1 MKKRLVSLVLVLVMV
16 LVLAGCGKGDRLAE
30 LEAENEALKA
40 QMEQMNNGQ
49 DGEANTVGLTQW
61 DFESFAW
68 SGNNGANITF
78 TATPD
83 SYAEGQTAVLNVKLE
98 GELVD
103 TSVCE
108 WDGKAYTANTD
119 LNAADGYCYYC
130 VITDAYGNESEV
142 ELNTPKNPTN
152 EWIINIETSLTSYC
166 NMMVEESATEGST
179 LTIVSGYAQAQLPA
193 IGKSGPD
200 VSIAGA
206 ELILTAEGKE
216 IGRKSLTLEPAD
228 GVNNYGAQVSG
239 VSFTIPAVEDDQQL
253 ELKLEV
259 TLSDGQVLTA
269 PGGNWFANGGELFL
283 VVG

>member
-1 MKKRLVSLVLVLVMV
+1 MKKRRISLVLVLVMV
-16 LVLAGCGKGDRLAE
+16 LVLAGCGKGDRIAE
-30 LEAENEALKA
+30 QEAEND
-40 QMEQMNNGQ
+40 QVQGMNDGQ
-49 DGEANTVGLTQW
+49 NANPVSLTEW
-61 DFESFAW
+61 HFDFFAW

-98 GELVD
+98 GEVVD

-119 LNAADGYCYYC
+119 LNAEDGYCYYC

-166 NMMVEESATEGST
+166 NMMVEESVAEGNT
-179 LTIVSGYAQAQLPA
+179 LTITSGYAQAQLPA
-193 IGKSGPD
+193 IGKSGPN
-200 VSIAGA
+200 VTIVGT
-206 ELILTAEGKE
+206 ELILLAEGKE
-216 IGRKSLTLEPAD
+216 IGRNSLTLEHAE
-228 GVNNYGAQVSG
+228 GVNNYGVQVSG
-239 VSFTIPAVEDDQQL
+239 VSFTIPAMEDDQQL
-253 ELKLEV
+253 ELKMEV
-259 TLSDGQVLTA
+259 TLSDGQILTA